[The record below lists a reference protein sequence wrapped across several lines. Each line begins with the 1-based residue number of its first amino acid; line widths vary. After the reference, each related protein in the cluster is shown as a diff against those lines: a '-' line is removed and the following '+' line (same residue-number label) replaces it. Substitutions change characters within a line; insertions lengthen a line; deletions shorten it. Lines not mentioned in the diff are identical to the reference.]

1 MRSRKQIM
9 KRLGS
14 SVFYREN
21 CGGILRDLAS
31 GFRKEVATVA
41 DVDLYDDLKERIFR
55 KDGSAQEKKKRMCA

>member
-1 MRSRKQIM
+1 M

-14 SVFYREN
+14 SVSYREN

-31 GFRKEVATVA
+31 GFRKEVSTLA

-55 KDGSAQEKKKRMCA
+55 KDGSVQEKKTRMCA